1 MQELSPPARGHGTG
15 APCVGEAESPRRRP
29 VTGKGSTLELGLR
42 DQRPVI
48 CAVDS
53 DEFAPGILATAAVL
67 SAQLAV
73 PLTVVHSPDP
83 DIFLTGELRRA
94 ALERGRAFVDA
105 LTAGYTLDECVVEV
119 DDPAR
124 LVLAVAEA
132 GSSVIVMGTRGRT
145 GRRSALMG
153 SVSQTIVGS
162 ATCPVLA
169 IPSAAARIVDDA
181 SGVDAQP
188 LSPSFVPGDVIANGS
203 AREPGGLTADSEPPL
218 RRSRGPAVLSAPEP

>member
-15 APCVGEAESPRRRP
+15 TPSINEAKSPRRP
-29 VTGKGSTLELGLR
+29 LVTGRGSTLEVGLR

-48 CAVDS
+48 CAVDN

-105 LTAGYTLDECVVEV
+105 LTAGYTPDECVVEV

-124 LVLAVAEA
+124 LVIAVARA
-132 GSSVIVMGTRGRT
+132 GSSMI
-145 GRRSALMG
+145 
-153 SVSQTIVGS
+153 
-162 ATCPVLA
+162 
-169 IPSAAARIVDDA
+169 
-181 SGVDAQP
+181 
-188 LSPSFVPGDVIANGS
+188 
-203 AREPGGLTADSEPPL
+203 
-218 RRSRGPAVLSAPEP
+218 

>member
-1 MQELSPPARGHGTG
+1 MQVLPPPGRGHGT
-15 APCVGEAESPRRRP
+15 ATPPIGEAKLPRRPPMANP
-29 VTGKGSTLELGLR
+29 VTGRGSTLELALR

-83 DIFLTGELRRA
+83 DIFLTGQLRRA
-94 ALERGRAFVDA
+94 AMERGRAFVDA

-119 DDPAR
+119 EDPAR
-124 LVLAVAEA
+124 LVIAVAEA
-132 GSSVIVMGTRGRT
+132 GSSLIVIGTRGRT
-145 GRRSALMG
+145 GLRTALMG
-153 SVSQTIVGS
+153 SVSQTIVGG

-169 IPSAAARIVDDA
+169 IPSAAARITDDV

-188 LSPSFVPGDVIANGS
+188 LSPFVPGDAIADES
-203 AREPGGLTADSEPPL
+203 VRV
-218 RRSRGPAVLSAPEP
+218 PAA